1 MPTGGGGLGT
11 GGGGAAAALSA
22 ASTTVVAAVVPL
34 LLLLLALGVA
44 LLFARHR
51 LRRARLVAPLVRT
64 PRRRSVAASI
74 ATGAAVVQDNPLG
87 TVFRAV

>member
-1 MPTGGGGLGT
+1 LPTGGGGLGT

-51 LRRARLVAPLVRT
+51 LRRARLVRT